1 MHVKTMLSIL
11 CSVLASQVWEVAAPY
26 IEKYRM
32 EHIPESRPVSPTA
45 SFTPEFLHK
54 KSSNIPESEDLNA
67 FCHELA
73 D

>member
-32 EHIPESRPVSPTA
+32 EHIPESRPVSPTT
-45 SFTPEFLHK
+45 FYWEFLHK
-54 KSSNIPESEDLNA
+54 KSSNIPESEDL
-67 FCHELA
+67 
-73 D
+73 